1 MDNNDTA
8 PPSRRRFLLA
18 AAAAAAAATVRL
30 RALPFPGAS
39 PGEVRR
45 LTSPGFLDLQVNGFA
60 GVDFND
66 PATTAEDLHRALGVL
81 NSHGVTRLLPT
92 LITSSAERFEQCARL
107 ILRVKT
113 DAFVGIHMEG
123 PYISPEDG
131 PRGAHPREFTASAS
145 IDDFKRRQDAAS
157 GHIRLVSLAPEV
169 PGALAL
175 IEYLRGND
183 IRVAIG
189 HTAAAAEVIR
199 DAIKAGATL
208 STHLGNGAAQ
218 MIPRHPNFIWEQL
231 AADEMM
237 ASLIVDGHHLPPAT
251 VKTMIRAKTVRRTI
265 LVTDAIA
272 AAGQPPGEYQLGS
285 VKVRLDETGRVA
297 IPGSPG
303 LAGSA
308 LAMDRAVANTVR
320 FAGVSL
326 EDALAMATTN
336 PAAYLGVKTAGTLE
350 LEWDTEAFA
359 LRIIRLKR

>member
-1 MDNNDTA
+1 MNTNDPTR
-8 PPSRRRFLLA
+8 PTRRQFLAVATA
-18 AAAAAAAATVRL
+18 AAASTVAHL
-30 RALPFPGAS
+30 DAS
-39 PGEVRR
+39 RVLSGTPPEIRR
-45 LTSPGFLDLQVNGFA
+45 LTAPGFLDLQINGFA

-66 PATTAEDLHRALGVL
+66 PATTIDDVDRALGVL
-81 NSHGVTRLLPT
+81 RTHGVTRLLPT
-92 LITSSAERFEQCARL
+92 LITSSTERFGQCARL
-107 ILRVKT
+107 MLRVKT
-113 DAFVGIHMEG
+113 DAFAGIHMEG

-145 IDDFKRRQDAAS
+145 IDDFKRRQDAAA
-157 GHIRLVSLAPEV
+157 GRIRLVTLAPEV
-169 PGALAL
+169 PGTLPL
-175 IEYLRGND
+175 IEYLRTNG

-189 HTAAAAEVIR
+189 HTAASAEVIR

-208 STHLGNGAAQ
+208 STHLGNGSAN

-251 VKTMIRAKTVRRTI
+251 VKTMIRAKSVRRTI

-272 AAGQPPGEYQLGS
+272 AAGQPPGEYQLGG

-297 IPGSPG
+297 IPGATN

-326 EDALAMATTN
+326 EDALAMASTN
-336 PAAYLGVKTAGTLE
+336 PAGYLGVKTSGTLH
-350 LEWDTEAFA
+350 LEWDPEAFA
-359 LRIIRLKR
+359 LRVVRIT